1 MVRSLDSA
9 LTTALNT
16 ITRTPAVRL
25 TIEDHV
31 LHYAQYQNPGSA
43 DAWNDACIAND
54 NSIVR
59 VQVTRGGTG
68 FNCNFQVQ
76 RITDPSQA
84 SQWTS
89 TTWVTLPGSAG
100 LMFQDAGCAISN
112 SSGTLRAFA
121 QRGTGGNNLWV
132 WTSTDN
138 GVTWTGPASV
148 LSPPSSALIKGIG
161 SAGNNDVFFL
171 YDVTGGEAMG
181 CSFYSGGA
189 WSALASWTL
198 PTISYGAGVAVAWA
212 HSTYTIVYSDS
223 YSLFSCVYNPS
234 GGSWSSSSVI
244 APATSTAIG
253 RIAPRLSLADG
264 IYTLACVEFDNGVL
278 SGSVY
283 SYPRLRQSADLVH
296 WSNGLIMHD
305 ITCSYGVTAFKLP
318 VPHNGNAGSRY
329 YVAALPIIFSAPAFQ
344 VSNPAQYLDVSASVL
359 SYRRHEQQGAPA
371 RLEVILDNARGIYNA
386 FVTTGNNYQ
395 PIGLNATLV
404 LSEGYKVGTPPSTP
418 DVVQVGMYHLEQ
430 IHFVRSPQENH
441 LLLVGLDIAR
451 NLDVQSRYQNT
462 YSNTTLGYL
471 ITEVAARAGLF
482 NISLPMTSQMSQV
495 VPSFVLQAG
504 QLYRHA
510 LDELCATYGLAY
522 FLDQNEVL
530 QFHELSNADPQVWN
544 YQPEIELVS
553 FGSNDLRANHIIVS
567 GKPPAGGIPGAL
579 TTAEAYDDAHVHLV
593 GMERLL
599 HHVDQKLTSTTQCAQ
614 KASFLMAQEVRT
626 QVTHTVSVPLNP
638 ALQLLDSITL
648 TDSGAPIGS
657 GQNVFCRITRL
668 IAHFDAQLSAY
679 DLQLVLEGL

>member
-1 MVRSLDSA
+1 MVRSLDGA
-9 LTTALNT
+9 LTAALNNS
-16 ITRTPAVRL
+16 TRIPALKL

-31 LHYAQYQNPGSA
+31 IHYAQYQNPATA
-43 DAWNDACIAND
+43 DAWNDACIASD

-59 VQVTRGGTG
+59 VQVTRGGSG
-68 FNCNFQVQ
+68 FTSSFQVQ

-84 SQWTS
+84 SQWAS
-89 TTWVTLPGSAG
+89 ASWTTLSGSSG
-100 LMFQDAGCAISN
+100 LMFQDGGCAISN
-112 SSGTLRAFA
+112 SAGILRAFA

-138 GVTWTGPASV
+138 GVTWSGPVSV
-148 LSPPSSALIKGIG
+148 LSPPSSALLKGIG

-181 CSFYSGGA
+181 CSFHPGGS
-189 WSALASWTL
+189 WSALTTWTL
-198 PTISYGAGVAVAWA
+198 ATINYGAGVAVAWA
-212 HSTYTIVYSDS
+212 NSTYTIVYSDS

-234 GGSWSSSSVI
+234 NNTWSSSSVI

-264 IYTLACVEFDNGVL
+264 IYTLACIEFDNGVL

-318 VPHNGNAGSRY
+318 VPHAGSAGPRY
-329 YVAALPIIFSAPAFQ
+329 YVAALPVIFSAPAFQ
-344 VSNPAQYLDVSASVL
+344 ASNPAQSLDVSASVL
-359 SYRRHEQQGAPA
+359 SYQRHEQQGKPA
-371 RLEVILDNARGIYNA
+371 RLQVMLDNARGVYNA
-386 FVTTGNNYQ
+386 FVTTGTNYQ
-395 PIGLNATLV
+395 PIGLNATLI
-404 LSEGYKVGTPPSTP
+404 LSEGYKTGTPPSTP

-430 IHFVRSPQENH
+430 IHFIRSPQENH
-441 LLLVGLDIAR
+441 LLLVGLDLSR

-462 YSNTTLGYL
+462 YSNETLGYL
-471 ITEVAARAGLF
+471 IAEVSARAGLF
-482 NISLPMTSQMSQV
+482 NISAPATSQMSQV
-495 VPSFVLQAG
+495 VPSFILQAG

-510 LDELCATYGLAY
+510 LNELCATYGLSY
-522 FLDQNEVL
+522 FLDQSEVL
-530 QFHELSNADPQVWN
+530 QFRELSNSDPWVWS

-567 GKPPAGGIPGAL
+567 GKPPTGGIPGAL
-579 TTAEAYDDAHVHLV
+579 TTSEAYDDAHVHLV

-599 HHVDQKLTSTTQCAQ
+599 HRVDQKLVSTTQCAQ
-614 KASFLMAQEVRT
+614 KATFLMAQETRT

-638 ALQLLDSITL
+638 ALQLLDGITL

-657 GQNVFCRITRL
+657 GQNVTCRITHL
-668 IAHFDAQLSAY
+668 LAHFDAQLGAN
-679 DLQLVLEGL
+679 DLQLTLEGL